1 MPNILRLKRRESG
14 AAGAPS
20 ALKQSEPAYNEVDDT
35 LYLGVGS
42 GGGGGNAAS
51 IKAVAG
57 AGAFVSKTGNQ
68 TISGDKVFTGLVDL
82 SGATIPSLSLSQN
95 LTVVGNLI
103 VQGTTTTVSST
114 TITVADKNLELGKVS
129 SPSDTTADGGGLTL
143 LGDNPH
149 TFNWVNNTDSWTSS
163 EHIELAQNKKFRI
176 DNVDVLTKTGLGST
190 VLASS
195 LTSVG
200 TITSGVWNASDIGVA
215 HGGTGA
221 SNASQARTNLGL
233 AIGSDV
239 QAFDAD
245 LAALAGVASAAN
257 KIAYFTG
264 AAQADVADF
273 TPYARTLLDDGDAA
287 TARGT
292 LGLGSM
298 ATQNNTAVNIDG
310 GTIDGITLDGGTF

>member
-1 MPNILRLKRRESG
+1 MSNVIRFKRRASG

-20 ALKQSEPAYNEVDDT
+20 SLMETEPAYNAVDDT

-42 GGGGGNAAS
+42 GGAGGSATS
-51 IKAVAG
+51 IKAIAG
-57 AGAFVSKTGNQ
+57 AGAFVDKTGNQ
-68 TISGDKVFTGLVDL
+68 TISGDKTFTGTIDL

-95 LTVVGNLI
+95 LTVVGNLV
-103 VQGTTTTVSST
+103 VQGTTTTISSST
-114 TITVADKNLELGKVS
+114 INVADKNIELGKVS

-143 LGDNPH
+143 KGTTDH
-149 TFNWVNNTDSWTSS
+149 TFNWVNSTDSWTSS

-200 TITSGVWNASDIGVA
+200 TITSGVWNATDIAVA
-215 HGGTGA
+215 HGGTGSSTA
-221 SNASQARTNLGL
+221 SGARTNLGL

-239 QAFDAD
+239 QAYDAD
-245 LAALAGVASAAN
+245 LAALAGVSSAAN

-264 AAQADVADF
+264 AAQAAVADF
-273 TPYARTLLDDGDAA
+273 TAYARTLLDDGDAA

-298 ATQNNTAVNIDG
+298 ATQNLNAVNIDG
-310 GTIDGITLDGGTF
+310 GTIDGITFDGGTF

>member
-1 MPNILRLKRRESG
+1 MSNVIRFKRRASG

-20 ALKQSEPAYNEVDDT
+20 SLMETEPAYNAVDDT
-35 LYLGVGS
+35 LYLGIGS
-42 GGGGGNAAS
+42 GGAGGSATS
-51 IKAVAG
+51 IKAIAG
-57 AGAFVSKTGNQ
+57 AGAFVDKTGNQ
-68 TISGDKVFTGLVDL
+68 TISGNKTFTGTIDL
-82 SGATIPSLSLSQN
+82 SNATIPSLSLSQN

-143 LGDNPH
+143 KGTTDH
-149 TFNWVNNTDSWTSS
+149 TFNWVNSTDSWTSS

-200 TITSGVWNASDIGVA
+200 TITSGVWNATDIAVA
-215 HGGTGA
+215 HGGTGSSTA
-221 SNASQARTNLGL
+221 SGARINLGVQ
-233 AIGSDV
+233 IGVDV
-239 QAFDAD
+239 QAYDAD
-245 LAALAGVASAAN
+245 LAALAGVSSAAN

-264 AAQADVADF
+264 AAQAAVTDF
-273 TPYARTLLDDGDAA
+273 TAYARTLLDDGDAT

-298 ATQNNTAVNIDG
+298 ATQNLNAVNIDG
-310 GTIDGITLDGGTF
+310 GTIDGITFDGGTF

>member
-68 TISGDKVFTGLVDL
+68 TISGDKVFTGTVDL

-129 SPSDTTADGGGLTL
+129 SPSDTTADGGGITL
-143 LGDNPH
+143 LGDTSH
-149 TFNWVNNTDSWTSS
+149 TFNWVNGTDSWTSS
-163 EHIELAQNKKFRI
+163 EHIELAQDKKFRI

-200 TITSGVWNASDIGVA
+200 TLTSGVWSATDIAVA

-221 SNASQARTNLGL
+221 SNASDALTNLGFSSFIKTL
-233 AIGSDV
+233 V
-239 QAFDAD
+239 NDA
-245 LAALAGVASAAN
+245 
-257 KIAYFTG
+257 
-264 AAQADVADF
+264 
-273 TPYARTLLDDGDAA
+273 DAA
-287 TARGT
+287 TARAT
-292 LGLGSM
+292 FGLGSM
-298 ATQNNTAVNIDG
+298 ATQNLSAVNIDG
-310 GTIDGITLDGGTF
+310 GTIDGITFDCGTF